1 MSSIRDTSHPASGPC
16 VASAFVS
23 SALYSPSAAFR
34 EALSAKTPAGS
45 SFPSTGVAAK
55 RRTARGSCRATTS
68 AAPTARFAARATMP
82 PSCDAA
88 GGRGAPSCAPPPRA
102 PPFDARG
109 GSPAAAAP
117 STSMQTSR
125 PKGSSGPD
133 SVLVRRA
140 RHLRDATG
148 FGVSAVAGV
157 AATASSA
164 SSRRRR
170 AMRPVASAAAGARRW
185 RSVVRS
191 YRVSSWYLALCALC
205 LFALV
210 LFARPARH
218 CTVACAAQLARPA
231 QRSFARLRSAA
242 RTPAPAPAP

>member
-1 MSSIRDTSHPASGPC
+1 MSSLNAPMCWKTSDMSSIRDTSHPASGPC

-170 AMRPVASAAAGARRW
+170 AMRPVASAAAGARWW
-185 RSVVRS
+185 RSLVPRLIMVP
-191 YRVSSWYLALCALC
+191 RVCALLP
-205 LFALV
+205 LFAL
-210 LFARPARH
+210 RI
-218 CTVACAAQLARPA
+218 CAAHSAPC
-231 QRSFARLRSAA
+231 LRSAA
-242 RTPAPAPAP
+242 RTPAPAPAPAP